1 MCRKPGCK
9 KVAVM
14 ASKVAFSSQ
23 SGEMLCLPLDCIPL
37 GSRHTGELTAAAVM
51 SSLSK
56 VLRAE
61 AAPLKQTRGLPLQAA
76 SARAHQFCVSICVDR
91 AYSGKTGT
99 KADAFVSQALG
110 VPVRLRK
117 RRKCSSSSSSP
128 SSSGSESGS
137 SSSWS
142 ESQCD
147 SARDPNGRRLRAWI
161 EMVRVFRAKFRRGI
175 PRTHLAEAY
184 KAEGINNLSVMG
196 PSNTR
201 MIVHCG
207 AFLDQS
213 LRHWRGRYIAAM
225 HLQRSLP
232 ERGLRPEL
240 RRQQQVLQKLASSLV
255 DVRALTCAQEAVTC

>member
-14 ASKVAFSSQ
+14 ASKVAFTSQ

-110 VPVRLRK
+110 VPVRLGVADNLHCWNSLGSVPAQRK
-117 RRKCSSSSSSP
+117 RRKRSSSSSSP

-137 SSSWS
+137 SSSLS
-142 ESQCD
+142 ESQCV
-147 SARDPNGRRLRAWI
+147 GRG
-161 EMVRVFRAKFRRGI
+161 VQSRR
-175 PRTHLAEAY
+175 H
-184 KAEGINNLSVMG
+184 
-196 PSNTR
+196 
-201 MIVHCG
+201 
-207 AFLDQS
+207 Q
-213 LRHWRGRYIAAM
+213 
-225 HLQRSLP
+225 
-232 ERGLRPEL
+232 
-240 RRQQQVLQKLASSLV
+240 
-255 DVRALTCAQEAVTC
+255 